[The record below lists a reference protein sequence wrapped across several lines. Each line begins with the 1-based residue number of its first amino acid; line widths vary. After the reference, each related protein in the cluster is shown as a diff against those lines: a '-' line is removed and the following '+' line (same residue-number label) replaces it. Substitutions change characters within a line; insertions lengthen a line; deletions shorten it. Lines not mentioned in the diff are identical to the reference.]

1 MLRDT
6 WFWIGLVMV
15 EVGLLLLV
23 AGELCL
29 RAACF

>member
-6 WFWIGLVMV
+6 WFWMGLVLF
-15 EVGLLLLV
+15 ELGLLMMV

-29 RAACF
+29 RAAL